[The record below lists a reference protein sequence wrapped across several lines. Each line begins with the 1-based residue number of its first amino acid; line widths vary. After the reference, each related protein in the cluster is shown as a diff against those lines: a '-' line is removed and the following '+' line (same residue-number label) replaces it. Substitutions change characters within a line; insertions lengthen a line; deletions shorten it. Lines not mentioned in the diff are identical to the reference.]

1 MKYEYSVVGYL
12 DGHKVA
18 ACTDALGSNV
28 IFGGHGDTEHR
39 VSKLFKDQESAV
51 AAAETV
57 VKCGINSMEWEKP
70 MNNLFKLFAQV
81 IT

>member
-28 IFGGHGDTEHR
+28 IFGGHGDTKHR
-39 VSKLFKDQESAV
+39 VSKLFKDQKSAV
-51 AAAETV
+51 CAAEKV
-57 VKCGINSMEWEKP
+57 VKCGIDSVEWEKP
-70 MNNLFKLFAQV
+70 ISGLIELFTKLNR
-81 IT
+81 